1 MKVIS
6 GARDKY
12 LAAFSLKNT
21 APYHQHAKWRN
32 VVVLVTNWQLNSEL
46 PNNCLSMSGVKNG

>member
-21 APYHQHAKWRN
+21 APYRQHAKWRN
-32 VVVLVTNWQLNSEL
+32 VVV
-46 PNNCLSMSGVKNG
+46 